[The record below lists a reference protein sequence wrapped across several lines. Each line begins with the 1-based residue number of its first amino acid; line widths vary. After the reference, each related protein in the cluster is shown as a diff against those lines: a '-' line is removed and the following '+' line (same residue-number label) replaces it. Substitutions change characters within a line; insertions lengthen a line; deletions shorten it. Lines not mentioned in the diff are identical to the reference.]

1 MRQAKYKN
9 PLTAYVSDTVYAVVK
24 KITAEKM
31 ISIADW
37 LRDLIDR
44 ELKTH

>member
-9 PLTAYVSDTVYAVVK
+9 PLTAYVSDTVYTTVK
-24 KITAEKM
+24 KITADKM
-31 ISIADW
+31 VSIADW
-37 LRDLIDR
+37 LRDLINR